1 MSKKVDTLMIEFL
14 KENVDMFAWSPSDFK
29 GIDAEI
35 IVHRLNVD
43 PMVRPVKQKKRSF
56 GAERNKIIEEEVRKL
71 SKAGY
76 VSEVQYT
83 DWLANV
89 VVVPK
94 ASRKWRMCTDF
105 KDLNKAC
112 PKDPYPLPRIDLL
125 VDSTTGYELFS
136 MMDAYQ
142 GYHQI
147 FMAEEDRIK
156 TSFITDQGIYC
167 YNVMPFGLKNAGAT
181 YQRLVNRMFK
191 NQIGSTMEVYVD
203 DMLVKSTEGDHLKEL
218 RRAFEIMRAY
228 GMKLNPSKCTFGVRG
243 GKFLGYM
250 VSEKGIE
257 ANPEKIQ
264 AIMGLRSPRT
274 LNEMQKLTE
283 EAVSSM
289 LVREQ
294 EKNQN
299 PVYYVSKMLQGA
311 EKRYTQIEKLA
322 LALVITA
329 RKLRPYFQSHKVVV
343 LTNHTLK
350 HIMMRPDAP
359 GRLVKWAIEL
369 GEYDIEYQGRNAIKA
384 QALAN
389 FIVEFTE
396 EQAQEE
402 KGGWLLHVDGSS
414 NASNGGA
421 GVLLQGPDG
430 VEIEVAA
437 RLSFSAT
444 NNEAEYEALVLGLQ
458 LASEA
463 GIKELNVC
471 TDSQLVAMQV
481 ERNYETRERTMVQYL
496 GKVKELMARFDKC
509 TVQQIPR
516 SENERADA
524 LSKFGAM
531 VAGVKERKITLII
544 KEHPIIEEKE
554 EVQMIESSSSWKADF
569 MNYLKDGTLPDDL
582 IKAKRI
588 KFKATRFTVV
598 ENDLYK
604 RTIDGPLLKCLDE
617 ERAQYV
623 LREIHK
629 GSCGNHSGGRSL
641 AQKVIRQGYF
651 WPTLVKNAMEF
662 ARKCESCQRFASL
675 IHTPA
680 TPMEPV
686 RIACPFDQWGI
697 DILGP
702 FPLAVAQKKFI
713 VVVVEYFTKWVEAEA
728 LAKITEKEMINFIW
742 KNIIC
747 RFDIPRIMISD
758 NEGAKGY
765 WVEELPGVLWA
776 YGTTPRSST
785 GETPFCL
792 VYGTEAIIPAEIGE
806 ETQRVAQY
814 EIKRNKEERAFD
826 LTMIEE
832 KREAA
837 YAKILHHKGLMMR
850 SYNRRIKPRC
860 FQVGDLVLKKVEV
873 SKHMGKLDPGWEGPF
888 KVIKIKKPGTYK
900 LQDMEGKDLPRP
912 WNVHN
917 LKRFYA

>member
-1 MSKKVDTLMIEFL
+1 MI
-14 KENVDMFAWSPSDFK
+14 
-29 GIDAEI
+29 
-35 IVHRLNVD
+35 
-43 PMVRPVKQKKRSF
+43 
-56 GAERNKIIEEEVRKL
+56 
-71 SKAGY
+71 
-76 VSEVQYT
+76 
-83 DWLANV
+83 
-89 VVVPK
+89 
-94 ASRKWRMCTDF
+94 
-105 KDLNKAC
+105 
-112 PKDPYPLPRIDLL
+112 
-125 VDSTTGYELFS
+125 
-136 MMDAYQ
+136 DAYQ

-156 TSFITDQGIYC
+156 TSFITDPGIYC

-181 YQRLVNRMFK
+181 YQKLVNRMFK

-228 GMKLNPSKCTFGVRG
+228 GMKLNPSKCTFRVRG

-283 EAVSSM
+283 EAVSSV

-294 EKNQN
+294 EKNQS
-299 PVYYVSKMLQGA
+299 PVYYVIKMLQEA

-322 LALVITA
+322 LALVIMA

-343 LTNHTLK
+343 LTNHPLK
-350 HIMMRPDAP
+350 HIMTRPDAS
-359 GRLVKWAIEL
+359 GRLVKWAVEL

-384 QALAN
+384 QALAD
-389 FIVEFTE
+389 FIVEFTR
-396 EQAQEE
+396 EQAQGE

-437 RLSFSAT
+437 RLSFPAT

-481 ERNYETRERTMVQYL
+481 EGNYETRERTMVQYL
-496 GKVKELMARFDKC
+496 EKVKELMARFDKC

-531 VAGVKERKITLII
+531 VAGVKERKITLIV

-554 EVQMIESSSSWKADF
+554 KVQMIENSSSWKGDF
-569 MNYLKDGTLPDDL
+569 MNYLKDGTLPDDP
-582 IKAKRI
+582 IKGKRI
-588 KFKATRFTVV
+588 KFKAARFTVV
-598 ENDLYK
+598 GNDLYK

-617 ERAQYV
+617 EKAQYV
-623 LREIHK
+623 PREVHE
-629 GSCGNHSGGRSL
+629 GNCGNHSGGRLL
-641 AQKVIRQGYF
+641 AQKVTRQGYF
-651 WPTLVKNAMEF
+651 WPTLVKDAMEF
-662 ARKCESCQRFASL
+662 ARKCESYQRFASL

-702 FPLAVAQKKFI
+702 FPPAVAQKKFI
-713 VVVVEYFTKWVEAEA
+713 VVAVEYFTKWVEAEA

-747 RFDIPRIMISD
+747 RVEDP
-758 NEGAKGY
+758 AKLHVSRKPLGERADGGDQSNKTTTFKKEARGSERFLGRRTT
-765 WVEELPGVLWA
+765 WSTVGVPNDSAIIHRW
-776 YGTTPRSST
+776 
-785 GETPFCL
+785 TPFCL
-792 VYGTEAIIPAEIGE
+792 VYGTEAIIPVEIRE

-814 EIKRNKEERAFD
+814 EIERNKEERAFD
-826 LTMIEE
+826 LTMIED
-832 KREAA
+832 KMDAA

-850 SYNRRIKPRC
+850 SYDKRIKSRC

-873 SKHMGKLDPGWEGPF
+873 SKHVGKLDPGWE
-888 KVIKIKKPGTYK
+888 
-900 LQDMEGKDLPRP
+900 
-912 WNVHN
+912 
-917 LKRFYA
+917 